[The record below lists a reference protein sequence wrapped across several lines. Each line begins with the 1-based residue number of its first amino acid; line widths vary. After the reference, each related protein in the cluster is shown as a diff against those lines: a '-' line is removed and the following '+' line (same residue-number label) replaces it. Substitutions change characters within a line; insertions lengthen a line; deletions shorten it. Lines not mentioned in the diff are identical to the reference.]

1 MTPVENPTKASLSNL
16 DSLTFSKT
24 RSDDKV
30 HSIKPVNITAHA
42 IRRRKLVGKIQAIMM
57 NKSFS
62 FVVSPE
68 IHIVFY

>member
-1 MTPVENPTKASLSNL
+1 MTPVENPTKASLNSL

-30 HSIKPVNITAHA
+30 HSIRPVNIIAHA

>member
-1 MTPVENPTKASLSNL
+1 MTPVENPTKASLNSL

-30 HSIKPVNITAHA
+30 HSIKPVDITLAE
-42 IRRRKLVGKIQAIMM
+42 KIQAIMM

-62 FVVSPE
+62 FVVPPE

>member
-30 HSIKPVNITAHA
+30 HSIRPVNIKAHA
-42 IRRRKLVGKIQAIMM
+42 IGRRKLMRKIQAIMM
-57 NKSFS
+57 NKSFNI
-62 FVVSPE
+62 VVSPE
-68 IHIVFY
+68 IQIVFY